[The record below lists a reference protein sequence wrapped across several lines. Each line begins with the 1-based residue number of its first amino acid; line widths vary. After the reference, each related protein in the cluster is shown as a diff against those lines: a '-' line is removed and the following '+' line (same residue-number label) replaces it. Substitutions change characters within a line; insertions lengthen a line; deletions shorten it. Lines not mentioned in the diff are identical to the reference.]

1 MAIWSVEYVI
11 HEKLMSTILLTSAG
25 MQVKDAILRILPKLP
40 RKMKLAHIVTAANV
54 EGYKGYID
62 DDRRLMEQVGF
73 QIADLDLVGKNRI
86 ELRALLGEKDIIYV
100 QGGNTFYLL
109 HHVRESG
116 FDEVIKRLI
125 DRGIIYIGVSA
136 GSIIAG
142 QTIETSVWRDVDRNV
157 VGLSDLTG
165 LGLVPFNIFVHYSPQ
180 YKELILREQPKSKWP
195 LRILTDDQA
204 LLIRDGG
211 RVRYYV

>member
-1 MAIWSVEYVI
+1 
-11 HEKLMSTILLTSAG
+11 MSTILLTSAG
-25 MQVKDAILRILPKLP
+25 MQVKDVILRILLKPP

-54 EGYKGYID
+54 EGYKGYVD

-86 ELRALLGEKDIIYV
+86 ELQALLGDKDIIYV

-109 HHVRESG
+109 HHVRESN
-116 FDEVIKRLI
+116 FDEVVKRLI

-142 QTIETSVWRDVDRNV
+142 QTIETSVWRGVDRNV
-157 VGLSDLTG
+157 VDLTDLTG

-180 YKELILREQPKSKWP
+180 YKELILREQPKSKRP

-204 LLIRDGG
+204 LLIQDGNVELVG
-211 RVRYYV
+211 KTPAIIID

>member
-1 MAIWSVEYVI
+1 VEYVI

>member
-1 MAIWSVEYVI
+1 
-11 HEKLMSTILLTSAG
+11 
-25 MQVKDAILRILPKLP
+25 MQVKDAILRILPKPP

-54 EGYKGYID
+54 EGYKGYVD

-73 QIADLDLVGKNRI
+73 QIADLDLVRKNRI
-86 ELRALLGEKDIIYV
+86 ELRALLEEKDIIYV

-116 FDEVIKRLI
+116 FDEVVKRLI

-142 QTIETSVWRDVDRNV
+142 QTIETSVWRGVDRNV
-157 VGLSDLTG
+157 VGLTDLTG

-180 YKELILREQPKSKWP
+180 CKELILREQPKSKWP

-204 LLIRDGG
+204 LLIRDGNRELVG
-211 RVRYYV
+211 KTPAIIID